1 MKRRKTRN
9 KDFLC
14 LSVHSHCIF
23 IFFFAL
29 SLITPPPPPS
39 LSVFVYCL
47 AALMMMPFFLPL
59 HVVLQRQAPVQR
71 CLERL
76 LYVWAVK
83 HPASGYVQ
91 GINDLAT
98 PLLVVFLSAALLPP
112 KESSSS
118 SSPSS
123 SFNEAGSSSAASA
136 AATSNSSNSSGRC
149 PLTTAVECLDSG
161 KLPVEVLAAAEAD
174 TYWCLTKLLDN
185 IQVML
190 LILHPPLSVDCLSS
204 PFCSCILI
212 MMLFLHLYGA

>member
-1 MKRRKTRN
+1 
-9 KDFLC
+9 
-14 LSVHSHCIF
+14 
-23 IFFFAL
+23 
-29 SLITPPPPPS
+29 
-39 LSVFVYCL
+39 
-47 AALMMMPFFLPL
+47 MMRPFFLPL

-112 KESSSS
+112 KESPSS

>member
-1 MKRRKTRN
+1 
-9 KDFLC
+9 
-14 LSVHSHCIF
+14 
-23 IFFFAL
+23 
-29 SLITPPPPPS
+29 
-39 LSVFVYCL
+39 
-47 AALMMMPFFLPL
+47 MMRPFFLPL

-112 KESSSS
+112 KESPSS

-123 SFNEAGSSSAASA
+123 SFNEAGSSSAAFA

-190 LILHPPLSVDCLSS
+190 LILHPPSVGCLSS
-204 PFCSCILI
+204 LLLSCFLIRMYVSSPVWCMTYTHVFVINFLITILGP
-212 MMLFLHLYGA
+212 LHGGAARSAAADLQVGGVGAAD

>member
-1 MKRRKTRN
+1 
-9 KDFLC
+9 
-14 LSVHSHCIF
+14 
-23 IFFFAL
+23 
-29 SLITPPPPPS
+29 
-39 LSVFVYCL
+39 
-47 AALMMMPFFLPL
+47 
-59 HVVLQRQAPVQR
+59 VVLQRQAPVQR

-112 KESSSS
+112 KESPSS

>member
-1 MKRRKTRN
+1 
-9 KDFLC
+9 
-14 LSVHSHCIF
+14 
-23 IFFFAL
+23 
-29 SLITPPPPPS
+29 
-39 LSVFVYCL
+39 
-47 AALMMMPFFLPL
+47 
-59 HVVLQRQAPVQR
+59 VQR

-112 KESSSS
+112 KESPSS

-204 PFCSCILI
+204 LLFCSCILI

>member
-1 MKRRKTRN
+1 LFFCSFPLPLHFFCPVPHYSSSSFR
-9 KDFLC
+9 LC
-14 LSVHSHCIF
+14 VLYCCSHDDD
-23 IFFFAL
+23 L
-29 SLITPPPPPS
+29 HP
-39 LSVFVYCL
+39 
-47 AALMMMPFFLPL
+47 PL

-123 SFNEAGSSSAASA
+123 FIEAGSSSSSAASA
-136 AATSNSSNSSGRC
+136 AATSNSSSSSGRC

-190 LILHPPLSVDCLSS
+190 LILHPPPSVDCLSS
-204 PFCSCILI
+204 
-212 MMLFLHLYGA
+212 LFLSCFLVRM